1 LSRWTTVLVLL
12 ALASIPL
19 WGTSLYVLH
28 ILITTTIF
36 IIAAMSLNLL
46 LGYTGQLS
54 LGHVAFFGIG
64 AYASALTSLGFEV
77 HLTDDLAIG
86 TGPKPVWL
94 AMLTGMLAAGLCG
107 YALGKIA
114 FRVRGAYFVIVS
126 ISFAEVV
133 RLVAV
138 NWVELTQGPM
148 ALNNVPPLALG
159 IPGVFELSF
168 LRKPAWFW
176 LVLATAAVCYA
187 VLRRLVKSQAGR
199 AMIALR
205 DNEAL
210 AASAGIDVTR
220 YLVLAS
226 VVSAAMAGLAGALY
240 VHYVRIVD
248 PDIFLFIY
256 TVTMVIMVVT
266 GGKGTL
272 TGPVAGGA
280 VFGVLPEVL
289 RSFAITPEL
298 QWVLF
303 GGLMI
308 LVVFVLPRGI
318 VPAVRLSW
326 VRGGN
331 ALVSVVSRLLP
342 LGAKIRFAGAAN
354 SSPPPCGEGMVAG
367 VGRCGTAVAPP
378 PIPPPQGG
386 RESPAAADHIL
397 APVGLAGDAM
407 RKEPVLHVSDLAIRF
422 GGLTAVENMTFDV
435 REGEVLSLIGPNG
448 AGKTSAFNAITG
460 YLRPARGD
468 ISWRGRRLAGL
479 RPHAIAALGVVRTFQ
494 KTSLFGDQSVLDNIR
509 TGLHLRSRQHPLAII
524 LGLPSVKADEHAREA
539 AAWDILRFMA
549 LDARALE
556 PGSALPYGEQR
567 LLEVAIALAARPSLL
582 LLDEPVS
589 GMNPAE
595 KIRFMATLAKIRGK
609 GTTVLLVEHDMR
621 TVMGVSDRVICLNQG
636 RIIADGSPQEIQSH
650 PEVIRAYLGERAR
663 SQGTKSQG
671 TVRGPRHADG

>member
-1 LSRWTTVLVLL
+1 LNRWTALILL

-19 WGTSLYVLH
+19 WGTSFYVLH
-28 ILITTTIF
+28 VLITTTIF
-36 IIAAMSLNLL
+36 VIAAMSLNLL

-77 HLTDDLAIG
+77 HLTDDRAAGIA
-86 TGPKPVWL
+86 PKPVWL
-94 AMLTGMLAAGLCG
+94 GMLVGVLAAGLCG

-133 RLVAV
+133 HLVAV

-148 ALNNVPPLALG
+148 ALNNIPPLTLG
-159 IPGVFELSF
+159 IPGVFEMSF
-168 LRKPAWFW
+168 LRKPAYFW
-176 LVLATAAVCYA
+176 LALAAAAACYA
-187 VLRRLVKSQAGR
+187 IIRRLVNSQAGR

-210 AASAGIDVTR
+210 AASVGIDVTR

-240 VHYVRIVD
+240 AHYVRIVD

-266 GGKGTL
+266 GGKGAL
-272 TGPVAGGA
+272 AGPVVGGV
-280 VFGVLPEVL
+280 VFGILPELL
-289 RSFAITPEL
+289 RSFAIAPEL

-303 GGLMI
+303 GALMI
-308 LVVFVLPRGI
+308 LVVFVLPQGI
-318 VPAVRLSW
+318 VPAMTSLWAHLGKTPVVAGLASS
-326 VRGGN
+326 N
-331 ALVSVVSRLLP
+331 AKSRLDLSAP
-342 LGAKIRFAGAAN
+342 TGTSQA
-354 SSPPPCGEGMVAG
+354 MTG
-367 VGRCGTAVAPP
+367 VGGTMPSE
-378 PIPPPQGG
+378 G
-386 RESPAAADHIL
+386 IL
-397 APVGLAGDAM
+397 QV
-407 RKEPVLHVSDLAIRF
+407 RDLAIRF
-422 GGLTAVENMTFDV
+422 GGLTAVESMTFDV

-460 YLRPARGD
+460 YLSPAGGD
-468 ISWRGRRLAGL
+468 ISWRGRRLDGL

-494 KTSLFGDQSVLDNIR
+494 KTSLFGEQSALDNIR
-509 TGLHLRSRQHPLAII
+509 TGLHLRAHQHPFAII
-524 LGLPSVKADEHAREA
+524 AGVPSVKADERAQEA
-539 AAWDILRFMA
+539 AAWDILQFMA

-556 PGSALPYGEQR
+556 AGSALPYGEQR
-567 LLEVAIALAARPSLL
+567 LLEVAIALAAQPSLL

-595 KIRFMATLAKIRGK
+595 KVRFMAMLAKIRSRGI
-609 GTTVLLVEHDMR
+609 TVLLVEHDMR

-636 RIIADGSPQEIQSH
+636 RIIAEGSPKAIQSH
-650 PEVIRAYLGERAR
+650 PEVIRAYLGDRARREMTGERA
-663 SQGTKSQG
+663 TC
-671 TVRGPRHADG
+671 